1 MSWNTALPAF
11 SLQPRTA
18 ASPPLRFRSAITTDA
33 PSPANLSTVAPP
45 IPLAAPVMTAIFVS
59 NLPIFFSA
67 VRLTRLTKHDLKS
80 RPSVAQTA
88 AWREAGM
95 SQRKG
100 KARGWIPK
108 FRYRNAGAVGI
119 SSDSSE
125 DSPQPRLTAGV
136 RTVGRL
142 PERSVS
148 HAKRQE
154 VLRRLAARNSVFR
167 AEKKRTAKTEDSTSC
182 DLGQGCSAA
191 GNFEEHSCRRAAIM
205 AACFG
210 SHS

>member
-1 MSWNTALPAF
+1 MALLKIPV
-11 SLQPRTA
+11 
-18 ASPPLRFRSAITTDA
+18 ASQ
-33 PSPANLSTVAPP
+33 NP
-45 IPLAAPVMTAIFVS
+45 IHAKTRI
-59 NLPIFFSA
+59 
-67 VRLTRLTKHDLKS
+67 LTRLAKHDLKS

-88 AWREAGM
+88 AWLEAGV

-100 KARGWIPK
+100 KARALDSK
-108 FRYRNAGAVGI
+108 FRSEMQGAVGI

-167 AEKKRTAKTEDSTSC
+167 AEKKRNAKTEDSTSC

-191 GNFEEHSCRRAAIM
+191 GNFEEHSFRRAAIM